1 MIIAKYFALKVVSFF
16 DSMVSLGSLE
26 PLDFDVVAAVAVAG
40 SADAVAFDRLVCF
53 LSNFGSGS
61 GEAGAAAAFFA
72 GAFDCMFVFFFFYTR
87 SCLLTFCQFGF
98 VIFRLYCSKLLGLT

>member
-16 DSMVSLGSLE
+16 DSMVSFGSLE
-26 PLDFDVVAAVAVAG
+26 PLDFDVVAAVAG

-72 GAFDCMFVFFFFYTR
+72 GAFGGMFLFFFFLH
-87 SCLLTFCQFGF
+87 S
-98 VIFRLYCSKLLGLT
+98 

>member
-26 PLDFDVVAAVAVAG
+26 PLDFDVVAAVAG

-72 GAFDCMFVFFFFYTR
+72 GAFGGMFLFFFFLH
-87 SCLLTFCQFGF
+87 S
-98 VIFRLYCSKLLGLT
+98 